1 MKVVI
6 DDKIPFLRNVFE
18 PYATVVYKPGKDISQ
33 SDLVDAQLLIV
44 RTRTKCNK
52 NLLEGTSVQM
62 VSTATIGTDHMDIS
76 WLEQAGITWSNA
88 PGCNSGSVRQYIGSV
103 LAHLIISG
111 INPAETTIGI
121 VGVGMVGSKVEQLA
135 RTLGFKVMLNDP
147 PRARREG
154 DAQFTDYRTL
164 VSNADIITYHTPL
177 NMSGPDASY
186 HLLSEDLLN
195 LLKPGVVIINSSRGE
210 VTDTKAMLS
219 GLTAGMIGKLVLD
232 VWENEPDIS
241 SELHEKVWIGTP
253 HIAGYSVDG
262 KANGS
267 SMTVDAVSHKF
278 GLPLVGWKPDSLPTP
293 ENPVI
298 VISDFGKTS
307 AYAAAEAILRTYN
320 ILEDHQRLR
329 QAPSDF
335 EKLRGSYPVRR
346 EFDSWTVEGN
356 ALRPETLEMI
366 ENLGFK
372 LKN

>member
-33 SDLVDAQLLIV
+33 SDLTDAQILIV

-62 VSTATIGTDHMDIS
+62 VSTATIGTDHMDIP
-76 WLEQAGITWSNA
+76 WLERSGITWSNA
-88 PGCNSGSVRQYIGSV
+88 PGCNSGSVRQYIGSI
-103 LAHLIISG
+103 LAHLILSG
-111 INPAETTIGI
+111 TNPLKTTIGI

-135 RTLGFKVMLNDP
+135 RTLGFNVMLNDP

-154 DAQFTDYRTL
+154 DALFTDYHTL
-164 VSNADIITYHTPL
+164 VANADIITYHTPL

-210 VTDTKAMLS
+210 VTDTNAMLA
-219 GLTAGMIGKLVLD
+219 GLASEKIGKLVLD

-241 SELHEKVWIGTP
+241 SLLHEKVWAGTP

-278 GLPLVGWKPDSLPTP
+278 GFPLVGWKPESLPMP
-293 ENPVI
+293 ENPI
-298 VISDFGKTS
+298 ITLSDDGKTS
-307 AYAAAEAILRTYN
+307 AHTAAEAILHTYN
-320 ILEDHQRLR
+320 ILDDHQRLR
-329 QAPSDF
+329 QSPSDF

-356 ALRPETLEMI
+356 TLRPETLEVI
-366 ENLGFK
+366 DNLGFK
-372 LKN
+372 LKT